1 MRGCTFSP
9 ISINKPYFCKTGTGH
24 IEMLIGFVMLM
35 GAIILTFTFIQNIDN
50 DGGKSYIL
58 NNVFVSFSEEVNS
71 EIVSFSVKL
80 EDALPNCIVLNLQDY
95 PVDKY
100 SNSKILGSEGTT
112 KLSEKELHIDNPP
125 QEFRVYF
132 GNWTSGVS
140 SFNCGLP
147 ENDYIIGPMKV
158 ENYYSFDKIQLI
170 KEEYDSDYETLKSRM
185 GIGALSD
192 FSIEFTDSSISM
204 NRAIPQNAEVYV
216 LEYSAPVIL
225 SDGTIKTM
233 SMVVRSW

>member
-71 EIVSFSVKL
+71 ELVSFSVKL
-80 EDALPNCIVLNLQDY
+80 EDTPSGCIVLKLQDY

-100 SNSKILGSEGTT
+100 STSKILGSEGTT

-170 KEEYDSDYETLKSRM
+170 KEEYTSDYETLKSRM
-185 GIGALSD
+185 GIGALYD
-192 FSIEFTDSSISM
+192 FSIEFTDSSINM
-204 NRAIPQNAEVYV
+204 NRTIPQNSEVYV
-216 LEYSAPVIL
+216 LEYSAPIIL
-225 SDGTIKTM
+225 SDGTIKIM
-233 SMVVRSW
+233 SMEIRAW